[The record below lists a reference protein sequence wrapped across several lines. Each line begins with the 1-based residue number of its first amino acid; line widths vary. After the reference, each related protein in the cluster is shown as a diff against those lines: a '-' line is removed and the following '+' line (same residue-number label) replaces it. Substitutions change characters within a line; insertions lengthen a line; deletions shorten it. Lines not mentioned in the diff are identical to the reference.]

1 MPEYDSSELLEYFL
15 SEADDHI
22 TTLDKGIADMEVHPN
37 SQALIEEL
45 FRAAHTLKGA
55 AALVKLNTTSSIAHR
70 MEDILEGLKDKSIKP
85 NKNIYELLSYIL
97 DAIKAIVYDVTQK
110 KPENPEAENAIIQ
123 KINEVMAEEKN
134 PVLIA
139 EVLEKDQLQS
149 QELSDAMQEKRE
161 ASGRR
166 KEDFEFFSGNFVKID
181 VRKVE
186 DMLNM
191 IGEITIKKNYLFQ
204 KTKHAKEVADE
215 IFFSGRRLLD
225 TINSF
230 SEKYAYAMP
239 TDVKYV
245 DPLLSEFGELE
256 FDRYDELNLFSRKLQ
271 EITNDI
277 TEALKDMTT
286 FFDSFTNEV
295 ETIENMVTFLKSDV
309 SEMRMI
315 NIGRLFQRFSR
326 STKDLAKQYEKK
338 VELVLIGTDI
348 LIDKVIFE
356 RLFDP
361 LMHIVRNA
369 ISHGIESPKD
379 RVRSDKRE
387 EGTILLSARREG
399 VNVVIEIHDDG
410 RGIDEEKI
418 FNEALK
424 KDMVTPDQKL
434 TKEEALGLI
443 FAPGFS
449 TLETIDMTS
458 GRGMGMNIVRR
469 RIAALNGVIE
479 LETEKGTGTTIRIK
493 VPSSLAIS
501 NVVVVKSGNME
512 FVIPVSLIDEIIQL
526 DITYKTSGAHYTM
539 NYRGTDIAAKNL
551 AELLGLA
558 FEKIDNSDKPVVICS
573 VSNKKVGLIVD
584 AIVSQEETIIKP
596 INRFLAGLGIY
607 AGTTISGDGRIRLAL
622 NPTRIFEEE
631 APPSVSIGLP
641 MEERENKKIL
651 VVDDSLSVRK
661 YVSAFLE
668 AKKFK
673 VYTATNGLEGLNIL
687 SETPVDMV
695 ITDLEMPVMHGYELI
710 EKIKHSDKLKHLP
723 VVVLTSRSSVKH
735 KQKALEAGVQDFL
748 TKPFEEQAFLDI
760 LRKHLLITI

>member
-22 TTLDKGIADMEVHPN
+22 NTLDKGIADLEVHPN
-37 SQALIEEL
+37 SKPLIEEM

-55 AALVKLNTTSSIAHR
+55 AALVKLNTTSNVAHR
-70 MEDILEGLKDKSIKP
+70 MEDILEGLKEKNIKP
-85 NKNIYELLSYIL
+85 SKNISELLSYIL
-97 DAIKAIVYDVTQK
+97 DAIKGIVYDVTQR
-110 KPENPEAENAIIQ
+110 KPENPEIEHEIIQ
-123 KINEVMAEEKN
+123 KINEV
-134 PVLIA
+134 IA
-139 EVLEKDQLQS
+139 
-149 QELSDAMQEKRE
+149 QEKIPLPSSETDQMPE
-161 ASGRR
+161 ALDLSEAMPEKRDATGRR

-204 KTKHAKEVADE
+204 KTKHAKDVADE

-225 TINSF
+225 AINTF
-230 SEKYAYAMP
+230 SEKYSYAMP
-239 TDVKYV
+239 SDAKYI

-256 FDRYDELNLFSRKLQ
+256 FDKYDELNLFSRRLQ

-295 ETIENMVTFLKSDV
+295 QTIENMVTFLKSDV

-326 STKDLAKQYEKK
+326 STKDLAKQSEKK
-338 VELVLIGTDI
+338 IELVLIGSDI

-361 LMHIVRNA
+361 IMHIVRNA
-369 ISHGIESPKD
+369 ISHGIETPQE
-379 RVRSDKRE
+379 RVRADKRE

-399 VNVVIEIHDDG
+399 TNVVIETHDDG
-410 RGIDEEKI
+410 KGIDEEKV
-418 FNEALK
+418 FDEAMK
-424 KDMVTPDQKL
+424 KGLIKPDQKL
-434 TKEEALGLI
+434 TREETLGLI

-449 TLETIDMTS
+449 TADTIDMTS

-469 RIAALNGVIE
+469 RIAALNGIIE
-479 LETEKGTGTTIRIK
+479 LETEKGIGTTVRIK

-501 NVVVVKSGNME
+501 NVVVVSSGNME

-526 DITYKTSGAHYTM
+526 DITYKTAGINYTM
-539 NYRGTDIAAKNL
+539 NYRGTDISAKNL
-551 AELLGLA
+551 AELLGLSV
-558 FEKIDNSDKPVVICS
+558 ENTDNSDKPVVICS

-584 AIVSQEETIIKP
+584 KIISQEETIIKP

-631 APPSVSIGLP
+631 APPAVSIGLP
-641 MEERENKKIL
+641 LEERESKKIL

-668 AKKFK
+668 AKRFK
-673 VYTATNGLEGLNIL
+673 VHTATNGLEALNIL
-687 SETPVDMV
+687 AETPVDMI

-723 VVVLTSRSSVKH
+723 VIVLTSRSSVKH

-748 TKPFEEQAFLDI
+748 VKPFEEQAFLDI
-760 LRKHLLITI
+760 LRKHLLLQI

>member
-22 TTLDKGIADMEVHPN
+22 NTLDKGIADLEVHPN
-37 SQALIEEL
+37 SKALIEEM

-55 AALVKLNTTSSIAHR
+55 AALVKLNTTSNVAHR
-70 MEDILEGLKDKSIKP
+70 MEDILEGLKEKNIKP
-85 NKNIYELLSYIL
+85 SKNISELLSYIL
-97 DAIKAIVYDVTQK
+97 DAIKGIVYDVTQR
-110 KPENPEAENAIIQ
+110 KPENPEVEHEIIQ
-123 KINEVMAEEKN
+123 KINEVIAQEKISI
-134 PVLIA
+134 PSS
-139 EVLEKDQLQS
+139 ETDQTPEALD
-149 QELSDAMQEKRE
+149 LSDAMPEKRD
-161 ASGRR
+161 ATGRR

-204 KTKHAKEVADE
+204 KTKHAKDVADE

-225 TINSF
+225 AINTF
-230 SEKYAYAMP
+230 SEKYSYAMP
-239 TDVKYV
+239 SDAKYI

-256 FDRYDELNLFSRKLQ
+256 FDKYDELNLFSRKLQ

-295 ETIENMVTFLKSDV
+295 QTIENMVTFLKSDV

-326 STKDLAKQYEKK
+326 STKDLAKQSDKK
-338 VELVLIGTDI
+338 IELVLIGSDT

-361 LMHIVRNA
+361 IMHIVRNA
-369 ISHGIESPKD
+369 ISHGIETPQE
-379 RVRSDKRE
+379 RIRADKRE

-399 VNVVIEIHDDG
+399 TNVVIETHDDG
-410 RGIDEEKI
+410 KGIDEEKV
-418 FNEALK
+418 FDEAMK
-424 KDMVTPDQKL
+424 KGLIKPDQKL
-434 TKEEALGLI
+434 TREETLGLI

-449 TLETIDMTS
+449 TADTIDMTS

-469 RIAALNGVIE
+469 RIAALNGIIE
-479 LETEKGTGTTIRIK
+479 LETEKGIGTTVRIK

-501 NVVVVKSGNME
+501 NVVVVSSGNME

-526 DITYKTSGAHYTM
+526 DITYKTAGINYTM
-539 NYRGTDIAAKNL
+539 NYRGTDISAKNL
-551 AELLGLA
+551 AELLGLSV
-558 FEKIDNSDKPVVICS
+558 ENTDNSDKPVVICS

-584 AIVSQEETIIKP
+584 KIIAQEETIIKP

-631 APPSVSIGLP
+631 APPAVSIGLP
-641 MEERENKKIL
+641 LEERESKKIL

-668 AKKFK
+668 AKRFK
-673 VYTATNGLEGLNIL
+673 VHTATNGLEALNIL
-687 SETPVDMV
+687 SETPIDMI

-723 VVVLTSRSSVKH
+723 VIVLTSRSSVKH

-748 TKPFEEQAFLDI
+748 VKPFEEQAFLDI
-760 LRKHLLITI
+760 LRKHLLLQI

>member
-22 TTLDKGIADMEVHPN
+22 NTLDKGISDLEVHPN
-37 SQALIEEL
+37 SKALIEEM

-55 AALVKLNTTSSIAHR
+55 AALVKLNTTSNIAHR
-70 MEDILEGLKDKSIKP
+70 MEDILEGLKE
-85 NKNIYELLSYIL
+85 KNIKHSKNISELLSYIL
-97 DAIKAIVYDVTQK
+97 DAIKGIVYDVTQR
-110 KPENPEAENAIIQ
+110 KPETPEVEHEVIQ
-123 KINEVMAEEKN
+123 KINEVIAQEKI
-134 PVLIA
+134 PIPSS
-139 EVLEKDQLQS
+139 ETDQMPEALD
-149 QELSDAMQEKRE
+149 LSEAMQEKRD
-161 ASGRR
+161 ATGRR

-204 KTKHAKEVADE
+204 KTKHAKDVADE

-225 TINSF
+225 AINTF
-230 SEKYAYAMP
+230 SEKYSYAMP
-239 TDVKYV
+239 SDAKYI

-256 FDRYDELNLFSRKLQ
+256 FDKYDELNLFSRRLQ

-295 ETIENMVTFLKSDV
+295 QTIENMVTFLKSDV

-326 STKDLAKQYEKK
+326 STKDLAKQSEKK
-338 VELVLIGTDI
+338 IELVLIGSDT

-361 LMHIVRNA
+361 IMHIVRNA
-369 ISHGIESPKD
+369 ISHGIETPQE
-379 RVRSDKRE
+379 RIRADKKE

-399 VNVVIEIHDDG
+399 TNVVIETHDDG
-410 RGIDEEKI
+410 KGIDEEKV
-418 FNEALK
+418 FDEAMK
-424 KDMVTPDQKL
+424 KGLIKPDQKL
-434 TKEEALGLI
+434 TREETLGLI

-449 TLETIDMTS
+449 TADAIDMTS

-469 RIAALNGVIE
+469 RIAALNGIIE
-479 LETEKGTGTTIRIK
+479 LETEKGIGTTVRIK

-501 NVVVVKSGNME
+501 NVVVVSSGNME

-526 DITYKTSGAHYTM
+526 DITYKTAGINYTM
-539 NYRGTDIAAKNL
+539 NYRGTDISAKNL

-558 FEKIDNSDKPVVICS
+558 AENTDNSDKPVVICS

-584 AIVSQEETIIKP
+584 KIIAQEETIIKP

-631 APPSVSIGLP
+631 APPAVSIGLP
-641 MEERENKKIL
+641 LEERESKKIL

-668 AKKFK
+668 AKRFK
-673 VYTATNGLEGLNIL
+673 VHTATNGLEALNIL
-687 SETPVDMV
+687 AETPIDMI

-723 VVVLTSRSSVKH
+723 VIVLTSRSSVKH

-748 TKPFEEQAFLDI
+748 VKPFEEQAFLDI
-760 LRKHLLITI
+760 LRKHLLLQI